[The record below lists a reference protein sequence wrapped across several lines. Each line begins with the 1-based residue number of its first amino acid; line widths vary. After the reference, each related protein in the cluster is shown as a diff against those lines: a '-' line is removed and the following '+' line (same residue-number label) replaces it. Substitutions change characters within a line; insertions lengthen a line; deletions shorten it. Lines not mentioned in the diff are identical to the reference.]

1 MQNQN
6 YVNAFNSFNDSID
19 LDIRHTGTVGTVNV
33 TTATEYYEEDE
44 HGAEQDWANF
54 IDSEG
59 LDQVCSLEDALSGDF
74 PELETSVS
82 LSIELGSGGA
92 AFQDGDAI
100 AELKRILQKCID
112 KLEHRSSEDDYISES
127 VYDLNGDNI
136 GDFNLTIESE

>member
-1 MQNQN
+1 MQNQK
-6 YVNAFNSFNDSID
+6 YIDAFNSFNSMFEE
-19 LDIRHTGTVGTVNV
+19 LDGKYSS
-33 TTATEYYEEDE
+33 AAEYYEVDE
-44 HGAEQDWANF
+44 HGANEDFSNYL
-54 IDSEG
+54 DSEG

-82 LSIELGSGGA
+82 LSIELDSGGA

-100 AELKRILQKCID
+100 SELKRILQKCID

-136 GDFNLTIESE
+136 GEFELTIESE